1 MFFSSCIRS
10 ILNPKFVDNI
20 KRTLGFASLDV
31 DYELSKISRL
41 GRFKTGETN
50 LILPYFRF
58 VDSESFINQFI
69 EIFRNDI
76 LFFKTDK
83 ANPMIVDCGSNV
95 GVSVCYFKHIFPTS
109 RIIAFEPDSEIFS
122 VLEQNTRCFDPSEIE
137 IHNKAVWTEEKKLSF
152 QPDGADGG
160 RLLNQGKKSV
170 TAVKLSDYLHT
181 EINMLKID
189 IEGAEKFVLP
199 SIAENLKNVEH
210 LFLELHVE
218 EKEPE
223 LLEHTCQL
231 LREQGFRFKLDTIGS
246 VNFQSFHDPDTYSMQ
261 INIYAVNENFRSF

>member
-10 ILNPKFVDNI
+10 ILNPKLVENI

-31 DYELSKISRL
+31 DYELSKIARL

-50 LILPYFRF
+50 LIHPNFRF
-58 VDSESFINQFI
+58 ADSESFIYQFI
-69 EIFRNDI
+69 EIYRNDI
-76 LFFKTDK
+76 LSFNTDRS
-83 ANPMIVDCGSNV
+83 NPLILDCGSNV
-95 GVSVCYFKHIFPTS
+95 GVSICYFKSIFPS
-109 RIIAFEPDSEIFS
+109 SKIIGFEPDSEIFS
-122 VLEQNTRCFDPSEIE
+122 LLQKNISHFNASEVE
-137 IHNKAVWTEEKKLSF
+137 IHNRAVWTEKTNLSF

-160 RLLNQGKKSV
+160 RLLRKGEQLVSTV
-170 TAVKLSDYLHT
+170 RLADYLQT
-181 EINMLKID
+181 KVNMLKID

-223 LLEHTCQL
+223 LLDQTCLL
-231 LREQGFRFKLDTIGS
+231 LREQGFRYKIDTVGS
-246 VNFQSFHDPDTYSMQ
+246 VNFKSFDYRDTYSMQ
-261 INIYAVNENFRSF
+261 MNIYAVNENFRSF